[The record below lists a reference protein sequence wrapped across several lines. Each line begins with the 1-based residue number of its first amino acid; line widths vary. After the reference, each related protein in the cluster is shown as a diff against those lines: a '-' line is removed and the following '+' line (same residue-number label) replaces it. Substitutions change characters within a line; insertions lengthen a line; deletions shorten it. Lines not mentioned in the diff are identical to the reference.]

1 MIKYIIKAI
10 KALQEQQ
17 KQQRQ
22 LNVLIKNPKSESVK
36 IRIPKKYINTIELFI
51 KYGLTEPETIE
62 IFIKTVF
69 VNKLAKGFPTQTKDI
84 TGKQILVGSI
94 VTYDFEDNTSYFRV
108 VYENNAF
115 RKEYPN
121 WDQELEKPL
130 LEYGKRA
137 EKMRLKIFQS

>member
-1 MIKYIIKAI
+1 MIKYIIKVI

-17 KQQRQ
+17 KQQQQ

-36 IRIPKKYINTIELFI
+36 IRIPKKYISTIELFI

-137 EKMRLKIFQS
+137 EEMRLKIYQS

>member
-1 MIKYIIKAI
+1 MIKRIIKAI
-10 KALQEQQ
+10 KELQEQQ
-17 KQQRQ
+17 RQQQQ
-22 LNVLIKNPKSESVK
+22 LNVLVNDSKAESIK
-36 IRIPKKYINTIELFI
+36 IRIPKKYVRIFEMFI
-51 KYGLTEPETIE
+51 KYGLTDPDIIE
-62 IFIKTVF
+62 MLIKTVF

-108 VYENNAF
+108 VFENNAF

-137 EKMRLKIFQS
+137 EEMRLKIYQS